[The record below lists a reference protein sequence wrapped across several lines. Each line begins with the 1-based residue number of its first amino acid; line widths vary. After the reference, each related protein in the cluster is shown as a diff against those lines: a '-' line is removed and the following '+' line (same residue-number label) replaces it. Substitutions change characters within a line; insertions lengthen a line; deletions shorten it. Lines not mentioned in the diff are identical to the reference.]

1 MALGSKN
8 RKVDLLAG
16 VSLFSQCSRKE
27 LTHIASLADQLDVP
41 AGSVLTTEGEPGR
54 ECFVVIDG
62 QAEAALRG
70 KRLAKLG
77 SGSMFGEMAL
87 IDRSPRSATITA
99 TSDMQLLVLGSA
111 QFWSL
116 MDDHPSVA
124 RKVMRALAQR
134 LREAEQ
140 APTY

>member
-1 MALGSKN
+1 VALGGKN

-27 LTHIASLADQLDVP
+27 LTHIASLADQLDVD
-41 AGSVLTTEGEPGR
+41 AGAVLTKEGEPGR

-62 QAEAALRG
+62 EAGATLRG
-70 KRLAKLG
+70 KKLATLG
-77 SGSMFGEMAL
+77 AGSIFGEMAL
-87 IDRSPRSATITA
+87 IDRSPRSATVTA
-99 TSDMQLLVLGSA
+99 TTPMQLLVLGSS

-124 RKVMRALAQR
+124 RKVMRALAER
-134 LREAEQ
+134 LRAVEQ